1 MILDLERSGHCW
13 ISRQNSENSG
23 TLFSLLMGPEGEV
36 DLGAAAWIL
45 WIRDEG
51 GCFEKVSYGGRDLR
65 SASAMTAEREALRMG
80 IEHLTVLF
88 PTEVDSFFFQVENSG
103 RTAQYKLNA
112 QSLRLFGLHNNDVK
126 DTHRAGAIRQKI
138 TFCHFSILF

>member
-1 MILDLERSGHCW
+1 M
-13 ISRQNSENSG
+13 
-23 TLFSLLMGPEGEV
+23 
-36 DLGAAAWIL
+36 GAAAWKL

-51 GCFEKVSYGGRDLR
+51 GCSEKVSYGARDLR

-88 PTEVDSFFFQVENSG
+88 PTEVDSFDVHVEKSG

-126 DTHRAGAIRQKI
+126 DTHRAGAIRLKRKKLDRNPQK
-138 TFCHFSILF
+138 CLILFLKIDTDKLCQYDE